1 MEKATEQITTLL
13 RELAAQLGHTAASL
27 WPKMV
32 LAHWATALG
41 ETIGLL
47 VGGTIFLLL
56 ALNLAKRATYE
67 GNKDYQKRNEG
78 KVAYLAVVSAV
89 FAALWITAL
98 GSLVFGSGFLLRS
111 LIEPEGALVLK
122 LLGK

>member
-1 MEKATEQITTLL
+1 MEKATEQITALL

-41 ETIGLL
+41 ETIALL
-47 VGGTIFLLL
+47 VGGSIFFLL
-56 ALNLAKRATYE
+56 ASNVARRAIYE
-67 GNKDYQKRNEG
+67 GNKNYQERNEG
-78 KVAYLAVVSAV
+78 KVAYLTVVSAV
-89 FAALWITAL
+89 FAVLGITAL
-98 GSLVFGSGFLLRS
+98 GFLVFESGFLLRS
-111 LIEPEGALVLK
+111 LLEPEGALVLK